1 MRIWQDLKNNKKNT
15 TVSENMA
22 IPLKMATV
30 IGKKLGWVV
39 CYLWIYHM
47 TGINIHQLTDSLPYG
62 GTCGF
67 ADVLSPALAPL
78 DGRRVLGTS
87 RFDPGIWP
95 HGDLTNEIWL
105 VLNQAWKNSDVRH
118 QKRGYTPF
126 LFGQPI
132 MRRWWTFGW
141 NCVSQTK
148 PNYSCC
154 TLDEWNHRWPRVSFR
169 SYAIWEK
176 WFTLPFGEY
185 QFKSGR

>member
-1 MRIWQDLKNNKKNT
+1 MTRLEKQQEKHNCLWKHGDTLENGNCHRKKIGVGRLLPVNLSYDGNQHPPADWLVTIWRH
-15 TVSENMA
+15 
-22 IPLKMATV
+22 
-30 IGKKLGWVV
+30 
-39 CYLWIYHM
+39 LWIRRR
-47 TGINIHQLTDSLPYG
+47 TQPRSRPTWWPQGPGNIE
-62 GTCGF
+62 
-67 ADVLSPALAPL
+67 
-78 DGRRVLGTS
+78 
-87 RFDPGIWP
+87 IWP

-105 VLNQAWKNSDVRH
+105 VLNQAWKNPDVRH

>member
-1 MRIWQDLKNNKKNT
+1 MTRLEKQQEKHNCLWKHGDTLENGNCHRKKIGGGSFATYEFIIWRESTSTSWLT
-15 TVSENMA
+15 R
-22 IPLKMATV
+22 
-30 IGKKLGWVV
+30 
-39 CYLWIYHM
+39 YHM
-47 TGINIHQLTDSLPYG
+47 AAPVDSQTYSAP
-62 GTCGF
+62 
-67 ADVLSPALAPL
+67 LSPHLMAAGSWEHRDLTQ
-78 DGRRVLGTS
+78 G
-87 RFDPGIWP
+87 FD

-185 QFKSGR
+185 PFKSGR